1 MPQKPMFSLN
11 QYQTLVM
18 YTGVNIQHIVTVMTL
33 GYVVYEISVHFPGIA
48 AQLVNKNDF
57 FC

>member
-1 MPQKPMFSLN
+1 MFSLN

-33 GYVVYEISVHFPGIA
+33 GYVVYDISVHFPGIA